1 MSYLKAKNPT
11 IATSFTVGNLID
23 LALIGK
29 LTLQPDF
36 QREYVAKEK
45 WARGYIGSILQRS
58 MNSVIHL
65 RKMKDGTYQVI
76 DGLQRITTLVKF
88 FKSEFKTPDYHGQP
102 IPLYFEKGVVQLKP
116 STLQEIQKL
125 SSGDAITSR
134 FKDFQVAAI
143 VYDES
148 MTDDEASEVFW
159 TLNDNNDLKPQEKR
173 NGILGVVSE
182 YVREVSRLGNKFSKL
197 PVLGVVSVES
207 NGRMNLDEM
216 VARAVQY
223 EVWHQTKKEGILYG
237 YADSANLDDLYKS
250 IEYRNDS
257 KAFAPIVKEV
267 ERRFELVRRIV
278 EASGAPKLHTK
289 NTSKVLS
296 LYQLTYG
303 LEEKFGK
310 SFKIDYEDFAQNL
323 WTQLSILNDSSVMGV
338 FNRKK
343 TEYAELVGL
352 YSPDEVARKL
362 ALVLGMIG
370 DIGITVK
377 DVRRSFSPDDK
388 YRRWLDQE
396 QKCALTGEE
405 LTFDK
410 AIGGHIIPHSKGGKT
425 TYDNL
430 VILSYNSNAKMG
442 NTPYYEFKE
451 KYDAGKVKLAA

>member
-1 MSYLKAKNPT
+1 
-11 IATSFTVGNLID
+11 
-23 LALIGK
+23 
-29 LTLQPDF
+29 
-36 QREYVAKEK
+36 
-45 WARGYIGSILQRS
+45 
-58 MNSVIHL
+58 
-65 RKMKDGTYQVI
+65 
-76 DGLQRITTLVKF
+76 
-88 FKSEFKTPDYHGQP
+88 
-102 IPLYFEKGVVQLKP
+102 
-116 STLQEIQKL
+116 
-125 SSGDAITSR
+125 
-134 FKDFQVAAI
+134 
-143 VYDES
+143 
-148 MTDDEASEVFW
+148 
-159 TLNDNNDLKPQEKR
+159 
-173 NGILGVVSE
+173 
-182 YVREVSRLGNKFSKL
+182 
-197 PVLGVVSVES
+197 
-207 NGRMNLDEM
+207 
-216 VARAVQY
+216 
-223 EVWHQTKKEGILYG
+223 
-237 YADSANLDDLYKS
+237 
-250 IEYRNDS
+250 
-257 KAFAPIVKEV
+257 
-267 ERRFELVRRIV
+267 V

-323 WTQLSILNDSSVMGV
+323 WSQLSILNDSSVMGV

-370 DIGITVK
+370 DVGITVK

-430 VILSYNSNAKMG
+430 VILSYSSNATMG
-442 NTPYYEFKE
+442 DTPYYEFKE
-451 KYDAGKVKLAA
+451 KYDAKQVKLAA